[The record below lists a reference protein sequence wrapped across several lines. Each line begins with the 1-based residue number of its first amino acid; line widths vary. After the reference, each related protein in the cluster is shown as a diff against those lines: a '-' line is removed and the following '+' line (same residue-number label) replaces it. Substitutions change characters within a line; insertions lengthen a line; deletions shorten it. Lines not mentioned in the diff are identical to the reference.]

1 MAAVS
6 AIVSGVAAVG
16 SAVVKGVAANKAAKR
31 AGRRKRHAEQAIEN
45 LQKNRQKVINPYEGV
60 SSVADM
66 AKNLSGGLSNPY
78 ANLGVATQAAQ
89 MQAEEADI
97 ALANTLD
104 TLRATGSGAG
114 GATALAQAALRSKKG
129 ISASIESQ
137 EANNEKL
144 RAQGEQQ
151 LQRDKLAEAQRV
163 QGIQISEEQRV
174 QAAEAQGKAFKFNAQ
189 ENRDNAELSRLSG
202 QQIAAQNQQEQSRLD
217 RAGAISG
224 GITGLAGSGVFD
236 GLGGK

>member
-6 AIVSGVAAVG
+6 AIVSGAAAIG

-31 AGRRKRHAEQAIEN
+31 AGGRARRAEQAIAN
-45 LQKNRQKVINPYEGV
+45 LQNNRQKVINPYEGV
-60 SSVADM
+60 SNVADM

-104 TLRATGSGAG
+104 TLRATGAGAG

-129 ISASIESQ
+129 
-137 EANNEKL
+137 
-144 RAQGEQQ
+144 
-151 LQRDKLAEAQRV
+151 
-163 QGIQISEEQRV
+163 
-174 QAAEAQGKAFKFNAQ
+174 
-189 ENRDNAELSRLSG
+189 
-202 QQIAAQNQQEQSRLD
+202 
-217 RAGAISG
+217 
-224 GITGLAGSGVFD
+224 
-236 GLGGK
+236 

>member
-6 AIVSGVAAVG
+6 AIVSGAAAIG

-31 AGRRKRHAEQAIEN
+31 AGSRARRAEQAIAN
-45 LQKNRQKVINPYEGV
+45 LQNNRQKVINPYEGV
-60 SSVADM
+60 SNVADM

-104 TLRATGSGAG
+104 TLRATGAGAG

-137 EANNEKL
+137 EANNERL

-163 QGIQISEEQRV
+163 QGIQISEERRV
-174 QAAEAQGKAFKFNAQ
+174 QSAEAQGKAFKFNAQ

-217 RAGAISG
+217 RAGAIAG

-236 GLGGK
+236 GLGKT